1 MTHLLTVCLPEE
13 GHICW
18 CMNHCFADCSA
29 AVQGEDYVLDA
40 AAPEIQFLSA
50 ARGLKRKFSV
60 QVRLLLRQLRCSPW
74 ICLLYNGASP
84 YAF

>member
-1 MTHLLTVCLPEE
+1 MLPSLNSDVCFVTP
-13 GHICW
+13 
-18 CMNHCFADCSA
+18 SA

-60 QVRLLLRQLRCSPW
+60 QVHTAPPQRCCWHVS
-74 ICLLYNGASP
+74 A
-84 YAF
+84 A